1 VSNSFPAKIMMV
13 EDNKLCMTLINDIL
27 EGYGYSIFQ
36 ASNGEDALHIVRQE
50 RPDLILLDIGLPGL
64 SGLDITRIL
73 KKDENLNKIPIAAVT
88 AFAMPGDENKIR
100 QAGVDFYISKPISIS
115 LVRNLVKEILDGR

>member
-1 VSNSFPAKIMMV
+1 MIV

-27 EGYGYSIFQ
+27 EGYGYSIIQ
-36 ASNGEDALHIVRQE
+36 SSNGKDALHIVRQE